1 MNRNISVI
9 IPTLQKS
16 VETLN
21 NLVEEL
27 VTDESVK
34 EILIIDNSLK
44 GYKFNSEKVRV
55 IIPKENL
62 FVNPSW
68 NLGVKEAKYEYIC
81 IANDDIKI
89 GNNFCT
95 KVVEKISDE
104 HGIIGMNK
112 KFVIDTRDENGIP
125 LIDIN
130 NAEIENSKKL
140 ELAPTKVRPYNFGI
154 IMFIKKENY
163 IEIPNDLK
171 IFFGDDWLFFQLQK
185 QNKINAICEGQKV
198 YHLGSLSSKE
208 YLKTKIKKEEKIY
221 FNYILKFKRFFD
233 FYEDEMFK
241 YFFILGIKIRKR
253 KK

>member
-21 NLVEEL
+21 NLVKEL

-89 GNNFCT
+89 GNNFC
-95 KVVEKISDE
+95 KW
-104 HGIIGMNK
+104 N
-112 KFVIDTRDENGIP
+112 
-125 LIDIN
+125 L
-130 NAEIENSKKL
+130 
-140 ELAPTKVRPYNFGI
+140 
-154 IMFIKKENY
+154 
-163 IEIPNDLK
+163 
-171 IFFGDDWLFFQLQK
+171 W
-185 QNKINAICEGQKV
+185 
-198 YHLGSLSSKE
+198 
-208 YLKTKIKKEEKIY
+208 
-221 FNYILKFKRFFD
+221 
-233 FYEDEMFK
+233 
-241 YFFILGIKIRKR
+241 
-253 KK
+253 

>member
-9 IPTLQKS
+9 IPTLQKN

-130 NAEIENSKKL
+130 NA
-140 ELAPTKVRPYNFGI
+140 AHR
-154 IMFIKKENY
+154 
-163 IEIPNDLK
+163 
-171 IFFGDDWLFFQLQK
+171 QK
-185 QNKINAICEGQKV
+185 
-198 YHLGSLSSKE
+198 
-208 YLKTKIKKEEKIY
+208 
-221 FNYILKFKRFFD
+221 
-233 FYEDEMFK
+233 
-241 YFFILGIKIRKR
+241 
-253 KK
+253 